1 MWQGLQQNS
10 YTHKI
15 PSWKL
20 GRMLTTPLPFLIRSS
35 MTKIWTP
42 DSEMKS
48 QMLCWWSQPR
58 TYYNYGAQR
67 CQNRSIH
74 SSSLTQSFFGR
85 LFLEIPLD
93 TDFWIWHQKQRLQWK
108 INNRDCIKLK
118 AFCAAKEIS
127 SHQHVEKTTYWRGE
141 NICKLPNW

>member
-74 SSSLTQSFFGR
+74 SSSLTQSFFFWKTVSWDPSWHW
-85 LFLEIPLD
+85 FLDLTPEAKA
-93 TDFWIWHQKQRLQWK
+93 TMKNKQQGLYQTKSFLCSKGNLQSSTRWK
-108 INNRDCIKLK
+108 DNILK
-118 AFCAAKEIS
+118 RRKYL
-127 SHQHVEKTTYWRGE
+127 QTT
-141 NICKLPNW
+141 